1 MSVHVEMG
9 TGSKMTCTTVQ
20 VRICTD
26 IPITSSGFGW
36 FDLRPYPSMFVRCL
50 YNLALYV
57 LLRMLRITI
66 DHLLISGLNL
76 HGQSKK
82 YFPRF

>member
-36 FDLRPYPSMFVRCL
+36 FDLRPCL
-50 YNLALYV
+50 
-57 LLRMLRITI
+57 
-66 DHLLISGLNL
+66 SGVDEC
-76 HGQSKK
+76 SI
-82 YFPRF
+82 